1 MARTFASFALLLLL
15 AAGAAR
21 AANTLDIYFIDTE
34 GGQATLLVSPS
45 GQTMMIDTGFAGL
58 DTANPDKEVG
68 RDGDRIAAVARLADV
83 KRIDTLVVSHFH
95 GDHVGGVTQLT
106 ERLPVRVFVDDGPAV
121 QDVPILKQR
130 VGEYSEIYAA
140 AFAKGQHKVV
150 RAGDKIPVDGLDVTV
165 VAANGKA
172 IARKGDA
179 NPYCEGI
186 AARPEGNPE
195 DTESLGVLVQLG
207 KFRFANFG
215 DMPWGKEVEFL
226 CPENRMGKLDVLET
240 ARHGGEPSKA
250 IYAMAPRVAIADNGA
265 RKGAGPAAV
274 KAFQASPGF
283 EDLWLLHFN
292 VPGGKEGNPPE
303 QFIANLNEEGDQG
316 LYLKVSAMEDG
327 SFTVYNPRTRAT
339 KAYAAK

>member
-1 MARTFASFALLLLL
+1 MPRTLATFALLLLL
-15 AAGAAR
+15 AAGAAG

-68 RDGDRIAAVARLADV
+68 RDADRIAAVAKLADV
-83 KRIDTLVVSHFH
+83 KRIDTLLVSHFH

-106 ERLPVRVFVDDGPAV
+106 QRLPVRVFVDDGPAV

-150 RAGDKIPVDGLDVTV
+150 TAGDKIAVEGLDVTV
-165 VAANGKA
+165 MAANGKP

-186 AARPEGNPE
+186 APRPEGNPE
-195 DTESLGVLVQLG
+195 DTESIGVLVQFG
-207 KFRFANFG
+207 RFRFANFG

-226 CPENRMGKLDVLET
+226 CPENRLGKLDVLET

-250 IYAMAPRVAIADNGA
+250 IYAMAPRVAVADNGA
-265 RKGAGPAAV
+265 RKGAGPASL

-292 VPGGKEGNPPE
+292 IPGGKEGNPPE
-303 QFIANLNEEGDQG
+303 SFVANLNEEGDQG

-327 SFTVYNPRTRAT
+327 SFTVYNPRTKAT

>member
-1 MARTFASFALLLLL
+1 MARTFAPFALLLLL

-68 RDGDRIAAVARLADV
+68 RDGDRIAAAARLADV

-150 RAGDKIPVDGLDVTV
+150 KAGDKIPVDGLDVTV

-215 DMPWGKEVEFL
+215 DMPWGKEVEFSVRE
-226 CPENRMGKLDVLET
+226 PAGEADVLET

-250 IYAMAPRVAIADNGA
+250 IYAMAPRVAIADNA
-265 RKGAGPAAV
+265 RGKARPAAL
-274 KAFQASPGF
+274 KAFRRRRALKICGSA
-283 EDLWLLHFN
+283 FN
-292 VPGGKEGNPPE
+292 APGGKRAILRTIHR
-303 QFIANLNEEGDQG
+303 QFNEEGTRACTE
-316 LYLKVSAMEDG
+316 SPAMEDG
-327 SFTVYNPRTRAT
+327 SFTRYNPRTKAT